1 MSIGKLAFI
10 IRERAQY
17 LFNRSTLSNS
27 QQFLLQIDALNK
39 KGNGH
44 IVSRPVLLTQENIPA
59 LFDNNTSFYAKLQGE
74 RIATLEQ
81 VTYGTMVSVMPR
93 ISAGNNVEMEVSIED
108 GAENRDS
115 MGKTSSVEGLPAV
128 NRTSINTVAR
138 IAKTVVCLSVV
149 IHVSN
154 MLKMRAKF
162 FLGDLPYVEGYLAI
176 HLLTSKRWCV
186 YF

>member
-1 MSIGKLAFI
+1 MSIGKLAHL
-10 IRERAQY
+10 IRER
-17 LFNRSTLSNS
+17 LSIFNRSTLSNS

-128 NRTSINTVAR
+128 NRTSIILLRVLQ
-138 IAKTVVCLSVV
+138 KTVVCLSVV

-162 FLGDLPYVEGYLAI
+162 LLGDLPYVGGLFS
-176 HLLTSKRWCV
+176 HSSTNQQRWCV